1 MDGAGLGMR
10 PVPLGRVMARMAV
23 VPVKDENEQSEAI
36 QIYRF
41 GLAHLRDGQTFEA
54 LAAFRQAASL
64 EPQNPYFLSYYG
76 LALGQAS
83 RNWDEAEALCLA
95 ALRMRRQVPQ
105 LYLNLA
111 ELYRTRGRV
120 ADAVETLTEG
130 LRYTASDV
138 KIKEAL
144 AHYGTRRPPVLSF
157 LPRRHPMNM
166 FLGRFRH
173 RVSGM
178 LHRRPKS

>member
-1 MDGAGLGMR
+1 MVA
-10 PVPLGRVMARMAV
+10 VPL
-23 VPVKDENEQSEAI
+23 KDEKEQSEAI
-36 QIYRF
+36 QIFRF

-54 LAAFRQAASL
+54 LSAFRQAASL

-83 RNWDEAEALCLA
+83 RSWEEAEALCLA

-111 ELYRTRGRV
+111 ELYRSRGRV
-120 ADAVETLTEG
+120 ADAVEILTEAM
-130 LRYTASDV
+130 RYTARDSQVQD
-138 KIKEAL
+138 AL

-157 LPRRHPMNM
+157 LSRQHPMNV

-173 RVSGM
+173 RVSGV
-178 LHRRPKS
+178 LHRRPKH